1 MALEEIVISR
11 HIDPDFGVLELIETP
26 TEAAVNGAPS
36 KPLIFRQWT
45 GKLADVDATLSLS
58 NAEDP
63 PVVTEEV
70 RAAFR
75 SVLSNVDDF
84 KRRIARS
91 KLELARNWVAAAKMN
106 LPLDES
112 ALTNLLKIDG
122 FTIGSGR
129 LTVWLQP
136 PITKTSHLNSLPQLP
151 LTNAPPSPS
160 TPPALF
166 WSREHRMRN
175 NATTRIPRHSPESPA
190 PSPVPSGRIAKF
202 RASKSPLAARNFL
215 KAQPLRKRISAHTR
229 TRGCVQTPLRFSK
242 KH

>member
-45 GKLADVDATLSLS
+45 GKLADVDATLGLS

-136 PITKTSHLNSLPQLP
+136 PITKTSRLNSLPQLP
-151 LTNAPPSPS
+151 LTNPRPSRS
-160 TPPALF
+160 TPQHYSGSGSIACPTT
-166 WSREHRMRN
+166 RP
-175 NATTRIPRHSPESPA
+175 TRIPRHSPESPA
-190 PSPVPSGRIAKF
+190 PSPFLSGRIAKF

>member
-11 HIDPDFGVLELIETP
+11 HVDPDFGVLELIETP

-136 PITKTSHLNSLPQLP
+136 PITKTSRLNSLPQLP
-151 LTNAPPSPS
+151 LTNPRPSRS
-160 TPPALF
+160 TPQHYSGSGSIACPTT
-166 WSREHRMRN
+166 RP
-175 NATTRIPRHSPESPA
+175 TRIPRHSPESPA
-190 PSPVPSGRIAKF
+190 PSPFLSGRIAKF

-242 KH
+242 KQ